1 MLIFYSEIQ
10 KFSLILNFETSK
22 DVMSAKKRILN
33 ILFWSVVSA
42 AFIGPGTITTAAKS
56 GAGFGNELLWALFF
70 SMLACLLL
78 QEAAARLTIVSGK
91 NLGQAITEQF
101 EKSKSKWLVLLLVLG
116 AIVLGAA
123 AYEMGNLL
131 GAVAGFQL
139 IFKVPSYILVLII
152 GSVAATILSIPS
164 LKIISTIMG
173 FLVVI
178 MGIGFLITA
187 ILIQPSFSEIVK
199 GTFSPRVPSEK
210 EAGVLVLGLIG
221 TTIVPYNLFL
231 GSGISSQKQTISEMR
246 FGLAV
251 AVLLGGFFSMAVLIV
266 GTSVAGTFSF
276 EELADAL
283 QLKIGT
289 AGKYLLG
296 FGLFAAGFTSTVTA
310 PLAAAITLK
319 SLFGNRNPGKWE
331 AGSFNFRIGWII
343 VLIAGV
349 AFSIGNVKPIPA
361 IIMAQALNG
370 FLLPFV
376 SIFLFIVINN
386 QKIVGKQKSNPLLLN
401 IFMSVVIFIT
411 LVLGL
416 NSAVKAVFS
425 AVGSSITGNTYLI
438 YIAIVSAFISVFI
451 WVKTRDNNKILTNI

>member
-1 MLIFYSEIQ
+1 
-10 KFSLILNFETSK
+10 
-22 DVMSAKKRILN
+22 MSAKKRILN

-56 GAGFGNELLWALFF
+56 GAVFGSELLWALVF
-70 SMLACLLL
+70 STLACLLL
-78 QEAAARLTIVSGK
+78 QEAAARLTMVSDK

-101 EKSKSKWLVLLLVLG
+101 EKSKSKWLVLSLVLG

-139 IFKVPSYILVLII
+139 IFNIPSYILVLII
-152 GSVAATILSIPS
+152 GLIASVILSIPS
-164 LKIISTIMG
+164 LKIISSIMG

-187 ILIQPSFSEIVK
+187 VLIQPSFSEILK
-199 GTFSPRVPSEK
+199 GAFIPHIPSET

-231 GSGISSQKQTISEMR
+231 GSGISTQKQTIKEMR

-251 AVLLGGFFSMAVLIV
+251 AVLLGGLFSMAVLIV
-266 GTSVAGTFSF
+266 GTSVVGTFSF
-276 EELADAL
+276 EELAAAL
-283 QLKIGT
+283 QQKVGPS
-289 AGKYLLG
+289 GKYLLG

-310 PLAAAITLK
+310 PLAAAITIK
-319 SLFGNRNPGKWE
+319 SLFGNKNPEKWR
-331 AGSFNFRIGWII
+331 AGSFNFRMGWII
-343 VLIAGV
+343 VLVAGI

-361 IIMAQALNG
+361 IILAQALNG

-386 QKIVGKQKSNPLLLN
+386 PGIVGSQKSNPLLLN
-401 IFMSVVIFIT
+401 IFMILVIFVT

-416 NSAVKAVFS
+416 NSAVKAIYS
-425 AVGSSITGNTYLI
+425 AMHNSLLGNTYLI
-438 YIAIVSAFISVFI
+438 YIAVGSAFISAFI
-451 WVKTRDNNKILTNI
+451 WKKISTQ